1 MLAHL
6 QDPEL
11 SKTWLVGYWPGL
23 PLCFG
28 AGYLLMVFSSKQW
41 MKDRA
46 PIKPKIPLVAWNT
59 ALAVFSIVAFVQ
71 FAPSALLSELR
82 NGGFLHSVCLVK
94 PFSTPTLTLW
104 STLFVLSKIVEFGD
118 TLFLTLRK
126 APLTFLHVWHH
137 LTVAVYAWFGGVDRS
152 SLIHWFIAMNLAVH
166 AIMYTYFTLKGFGVN
181 IPSFLAQV
189 ITSLQLAQFAMS
201 LLCIVVA
208 GVSLWFGEEC
218 YTTKEMIVFSSILYG
233 SYLLLFLNFFYRR
246 YIAPKRKKIHHQ

>member
-11 SKTWLVGYWPGL
+11 SKSWLVGYWPGL
-23 PLCFG
+23 PMSFS
-28 AGYLLMVFSSKQW
+28 AAYLLVVFSSRQW
-41 MKDRA
+41 MKDAA
-46 PIKPKIPLVAWNT
+46 PIKPKIPLIAWNT
-59 ALAVFSIVAFVQ
+59 GLAVFSIIAFVQ

-82 NGGFLHSVCLVK
+82 NGGFVHSVCLVK

-104 STLFVLSKIVEFGD
+104 STLFVVSKIVEFGD

-152 SLIHWFIAMNLAVH
+152 SQIHWFIAMNLAVH
-166 AIMYTYFTLKGFGVN
+166 SIMYTYFMLKGFGIN
-181 IPSFLAQV
+181 IPSFIAQV
-189 ITSLQLAQFAMS
+189 ITSLQLGQFAMS

-208 GVSLWFGEEC
+208 GLSLRFGEEC
-218 YTTKEMIVFSSILYG
+218 YTTKEMVAFGSVIYG
-233 SYLLLFLNFFYRR
+233 SYFLLFLNFFYHR
-246 YIAPKRKKIHHQ
+246 YIAPKPKKIHLQ